1 MESGRPLNA
10 RIGGSV
16 GKVMA
21 TVEFY
26 SFNFIV
32 LWLIVLDGSKTM
44 AYMIFDNISYSR
56 IIVRILQ
63 IKMEYYFPNESFDT
77 FKLGHY
83 KFDNISFFT

>member
-32 LWLIVLDGSKTM
+32 QLLLKVLDGSKAM
-44 AYMIFDNISYSR
+44 VYIRFDNISYSR
-56 IIVRILQ
+56 IIGRLKHV
-63 IKMEYYFPNESFDT
+63 
-77 FKLGHY
+77 
-83 KFDNISFFT
+83 